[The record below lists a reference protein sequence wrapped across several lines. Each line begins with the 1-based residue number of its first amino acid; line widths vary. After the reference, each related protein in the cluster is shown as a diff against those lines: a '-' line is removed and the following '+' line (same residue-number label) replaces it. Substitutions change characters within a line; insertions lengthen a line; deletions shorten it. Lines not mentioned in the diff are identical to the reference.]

1 MRAVL
6 LNSLGLFVIILIGYL
21 TKRLNLLMKADGTTI
36 SKIVVNVT
44 LPAAIIV
51 NLQSLEVKNQ
61 LLLLIAAG
69 LVLNLVMI
77 IIGHFFSKKQE
88 QVEREFLMYSVSGY
102 NIGNFAIPFV
112 QSFMPLAI
120 PILSFF
126 DIGNSVML
134 AGGSNVVIEGI
145 SGSNGQRPSAKMVLG
160 RLGRSVPFLCYLIM
174 LFFRMVKL
182 DLPPAVFQ
190 IAQPIASANTF
201 LSMFMIGLFLELRLP
216 KKDLALVLRVLVI
229 KYASGILLAVVFMLL
244 PIPMMIKI
252 VSCLV
257 SVGPIPTFAVI
268 NSVAAG
274 MRAEVVGFTSSLS
287 FLVSLPLMTGL
298 LLFL

>member
-1 MRAVL
+1 VRAVL

-252 VSCLV
+252 VLCLV